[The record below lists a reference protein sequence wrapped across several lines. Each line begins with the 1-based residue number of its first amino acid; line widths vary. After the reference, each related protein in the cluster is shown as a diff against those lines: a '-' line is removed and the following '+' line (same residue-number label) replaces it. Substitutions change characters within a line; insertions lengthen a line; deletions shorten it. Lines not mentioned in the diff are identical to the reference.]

1 MLGWSW
7 NALCNESNSKQIF
20 VYVQK
25 KKKKKQK
32 NIWHS
37 KAEQDSVSY
46 KKPYFINRSN
56 CELNAKVL
64 SLAKKKVSP
73 VKQQEFS
80 LKKKMARRN
89 NFQNSKIKP
98 VHAFS
103 LSDKCIFI
111 TVY

>member
-1 MLGWSW
+1 MLC
-7 NALCNESNSKQIF
+7 AMKQIQNKF
-20 VYVQK
+20 LCMYK
-25 KKKKKQK
+25 KKKKK
-32 NIWHS
+32 
-37 KAEQDSVSY
+37 
-46 KKPYFINRSN
+46 KKKLLIEVTVNF
-56 CELNAKVL
+56 NAKVI